1 MNALLLVSALA
12 LAEPGPHSDHQH
24 SSEQLGRV
32 TFETTCSPQAHA
44 TFLRGV
50 AWLHSF
56 EYEQAEE
63 TFDRAASEDPDC
75 AIARWGAAM
84 SLYHPLWAPPSPA
97 EMERGRAAL
106 AEAEARPAKSQRE
119 RDYVAA
125 LAAFY
130 RGSDKLD
137 HKTRALAYNAAMAEL
152 HKKYPADREAAIFY
166 ALSETAVGTMAKD
179 PTFAHEKNAA
189 AILNGALKEEPD
201 HPGVA
206 HYLIHS
212 FDYPPLAE
220 LAVPAARRY
229 ASIAPDSPHAH
240 HMPSHIF
247 TRLGMWEESIAS
259 NLKSQAAAKALMK
272 KKGFDGASREELH
285 AMDYLAYAYL
295 QIGQEPGAQRVLAE
309 LNAMQ
314 KVDEPIFS
322 VAYASMAVPARIA
335 LENRRWKESAALQL
349 PANVLKLSPLEKFGW
364 AEAHIHFARAVGA
377 ARSGDAVSARKEV
390 AALRAIEDGL
400 VVPPGT
406 YDWRKQ
412 VSIERQVAEAWT
424 AQAEGRKADAL
435 VAMRHAAD
443 LDDATEK
450 HPVTPGA
457 ILPAREQLGE
467 LLLEAGQ
474 PADALIAYEASLQ
487 RAPRRLVSLYGAAHS
502 AKLTG
507 NAEKAKRYFAELAEM
522 TKASDGTR
530 AEIKEA
536 RREVSKLAQR

>member
-12 LAEPGPHSDHQH
+12 LAGPGMHSDHQH
-24 SSEQLGRV
+24 GSEQLGRLA
-32 TFETTCSPQAHA
+32 FETTCSPQAHA
-44 TFLRGV
+44 IFLRGV

-63 TFDRAASEDPDC
+63 TFNRAWAADQNC
-75 AIARWGAAM
+75 AIAQWGTAM
-84 SLYHPLWAPPSPA
+84 SLYHPLWAPPSAA
-97 EMERGRAAL
+97 ERERGSAAI
-106 AEAEARPAKSQRE
+106 AKAEARPARSQRE

-125 LAAFY
+125 IATFY
-130 RGSDKLD
+130 RDSDKLD

-152 HKKYPADREAAIFY
+152 HKNYPADREAAIFY
-166 ALSETAVGTMAKD
+166 ALSETAVGTMSKD
-179 PTFAHEKNAA
+179 PTFAREKNAA
-189 AILNGALKEEPD
+189 AILNASLKEEPD

-229 ASIAPDSPHAH
+229 ATIAPDSPHAH

-247 TRLGMWEESIAS
+247 TRLGMWDESIAS
-259 NLKSQAAAKALMK
+259 NLKSQAAARALVK

-295 QIGQEPGAQRVLAE
+295 QTGDEAGAQRVLAE
-309 LNAMQ
+309 LKAMQ

-322 VAYASMAVPARIA
+322 VADASMAVPARIV
-335 LENRRWKESAALQL
+335 LENRRWKEAAALQV
-349 PANVLKLSPLEKFGW
+349 PANVLELSPLENFRW
-364 AEAHIHFARAVGA
+364 AEAHTHFARAVGA
-377 ARSGDAVSARKEV
+377 ARSGDAVAARQEV
-390 AALRAIEDGL
+390 AALKTIEDAL

-412 VSIERQVAEAWT
+412 VSIERQVADAWT
-424 AQAEGRKADAL
+424 IFAEGRKADAL
-435 VAMRHAAD
+435 VAMRQAAD

-467 LLLEAGQ
+467 LLLEAEQ
-474 PADALIAYEASLQ
+474 PSQALEAYEASLK

-502 AKLTG
+502 AKLAG

-522 TKASDGTR
+522 TKASDGSR

-536 RREVSKLAQR
+536 RSVVSQLAQR

>member
-12 LAEPGPHSDHQH
+12 LAEPGPHSDHQQ

-32 TFETTCSPQAHA
+32 TFETTCSPQAQA
-44 TFLRGV
+44 TFLRGA

-56 EYEQAEE
+56 EYEQAEK
-63 TFDRAASEDPDC
+63 TFNEAAAADPDC
-75 AIARWGAAM
+75 TIAQWGAAM
-84 SLYHPLWAPPSPA
+84 SLYHPLWAPPSAA
-97 EMERGRAAL
+97 EMERGRAAI
-106 AEAEARPAKSQRE
+106 AKAQARPPKSQRE

-125 LAAFY
+125 IATFY
-130 RGSDKLD
+130 RESDKVD
-137 HKTRALAYNAAMAEL
+137 HKTRALAYNAAMAGL

-189 AILNGALKEEPD
+189 AILNAVLKEQPD

-229 ASIAPDSPHAH
+229 ANIAPDSPHAQ

-247 TRLGMWEESIAS
+247 TRLGMWDESIAS
-259 NLKSQAAAKALMK
+259 NLKSQAAARSLVK
-272 KKGFDGASREELH
+272 KKGFDGGSREELH

-295 QIGQEPGAQRVLAE
+295 QIGQEAGAQRVLAE

-322 VAYASMAVPARIA
+322 VAYASMAVPARIL
-335 LENRRWKESAALQL
+335 LENRRWKEAAALQ
-349 PANVLKLSPLEKFGW
+349 PPENVLKLSPLENFRW
-364 AEAHIHFARAVGA
+364 AEGHTHFARAVGA
-377 ARSGDAVSARKEV
+377 ARSGDAAGARKEV
-390 AALRAIEDGL
+390 AALKAIEDAL

-412 VSIERQVAEAWT
+412 VSIERQVADAW
-424 AQAEGRKADAL
+424 AIHAEGRKADAL
-435 VAMRHAAD
+435 VAMRQAAD

-474 PADALIAYEASLQ
+474 PVDALAAYEASLQ

-502 AKLTG
+502 AKLAG
-507 NAEKAKRYFAELAEM
+507 DAEKSKRYFAELAEM
-522 TKASDGTR
+522 TKASDGSR

-536 RREVSKLAQR
+536 RSEVSRLAQR